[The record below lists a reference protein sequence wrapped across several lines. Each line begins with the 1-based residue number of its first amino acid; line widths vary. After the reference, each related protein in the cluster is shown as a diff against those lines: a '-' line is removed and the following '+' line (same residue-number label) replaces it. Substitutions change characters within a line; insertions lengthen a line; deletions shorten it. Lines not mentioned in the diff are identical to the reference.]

1 MLDLH
6 GAMLTRSF
14 DDGEGELLRRI
25 RAVAPDFPIAVALDM
40 HANIFDD
47 IVALA
52 TVVTGYHTY
61 PHVDMYE
68 TAVRAGNVLM
78 ASLAGERTPTMAWAN
93 APMLPHV
100 MRQGTDDFPNKELQA
115 RAKAMEAE
123 GALAVSLFTGFPH
136 ADIVQAGLSAVVVT
150 DSDEDLAKRLG
161 DELLD
166 QAWNDRAD
174 FVYEALPLDESVS
187 KAKAL
192 GDEAAERDGPILLLD
207 HYDNTASGGTMD
219 TTDVLRE
226 ILTQGL
232 DDVAVCGFFDPEA
245 VEQME
250 AAGVGSEVTLQLG
263 GKQPMPSIERESRPL
278 EITGRVKM
286 LFEGRFPVTI
296 AMGRGLTTNMGKTAV
311 LSVGSVDI
319 MVVSRHFEPVDP
331 GCFRSVGI
339 EPTTRKYLMLK
350 SRIHYRFGFRDLVSE
365 VVECAGL
372 GVCTSDYDEVTFE
385 NVRRPIYPLD
395 SGINSRHG

>member
-1 MLDLH
+1 
-6 GAMLTRSF
+6 
-14 DDGEGELLRRI
+14 
-25 RAVAPDFPIAVALDM
+25 
-40 HANIFDD
+40 
-47 IVALA
+47 
-52 TVVTGYHTY
+52 
-61 PHVDMYE
+61 
-68 TAVRAGNVLM
+68 
-78 ASLAGERTPTMAWAN
+78 
-93 APMLPHV
+93 
-100 MRQGTDDFPNKELQA
+100 
-115 RAKAMEAE
+115 
-123 GALAVSLFTGFPH
+123 
-136 ADIVQAGLSAVVVT
+136 
-150 DSDEDLAKRLG
+150 
-161 DELLD
+161 
-166 QAWNDRAD
+166 
-174 FVYEALPLDESVS
+174 
-187 KAKAL
+187 
-192 GDEAAERDGPILLLD
+192 
-207 HYDNTASGGTMD
+207 
-219 TTDVLRE
+219 
-226 ILTQGL
+226 
-232 DDVAVCGFFDPEA
+232 
-245 VEQME
+245 ME

-350 SRIHYRFGFRDLVSE
+350 SRIHYRVGFRDLVCE

-395 SGINSRHG
+395 SGVNSRHG